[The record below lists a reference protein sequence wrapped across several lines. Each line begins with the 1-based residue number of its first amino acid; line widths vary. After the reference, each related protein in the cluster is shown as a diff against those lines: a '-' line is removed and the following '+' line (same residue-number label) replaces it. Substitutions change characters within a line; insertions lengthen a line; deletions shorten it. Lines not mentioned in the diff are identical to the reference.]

1 MELQLINEELCE
13 SRLYR
18 TSQNF
23 RTLTGR
29 DIANLA
35 YLNSLIYY
43 IMVQDNKQHDY
54 ARALAKR
61 TAQYGS
67 YTLFRT
73 HATDLYMLCYIIKD
87 PENKHL
93 RYRDH
98 GESKRFLKTL
108 NFNSNYHI
116 QFMRKIANAD
126 DRKNEALTY
135 YMRLESQLKIT
146 DSRYKQFRRYAT
158 DWGNL
163 KFASKQQVVS
173 RITQEI
179 RRIAKGSEVMA
190 PLTTMIKYRSHRTIS
205 DYKEPRTSFTKRVA
219 GTAAGAVAG
228 RYIGKKIAQKTGKNV
243 DKYKKA
249 GTGLGAI
256 AGYWASGRK
265 KQV

>member
-1 MELQLINEELCE
+1 
-13 SRLYR
+13 
-18 TSQNF
+18 
-23 RTLTGR
+23 
-29 DIANLA
+29 
-35 YLNSLIYY
+35 
-43 IMVQDNKQHDY
+43 
-54 ARALAKR
+54 
-61 TAQYGS
+61 
-67 YTLFRT
+67 
-73 HATDLYMLCYIIKD
+73 
-87 PENKHL
+87 
-93 RYRDH
+93 
-98 GESKRFLKTL
+98 
-108 NFNSNYHI
+108 
-116 QFMRKIANAD
+116 MRKIASAD

>member
-87 PENKHL
+87 PDNKHL

-98 GESKRFLKTL
+98 SESKRFLKTL

-116 QFMRKIANAD
+116 QFMRKIASA
-126 DRKNEALTY
+126 
-135 YMRLESQLKIT
+135 
-146 DSRYKQFRRYAT
+146 